1 MLRLS
6 KLTDYGIVVMTCL
19 AEEPDAIRAAND
31 ISACTRVAPPT
42 VSKVLKLLSRA
53 GLVSSCRGA
62 RGGYRLSRRPE
73 QISIAQ
79 VIDALEGP
87 VALTECSSE
96 SSHCVQEAHCSIR
109 GNWQRI
115 NGVIRRA
122 LEDVSL
128 AEMVLPA
135 IPREIDVSGLAIT
148 RQAEA

>member
-19 AEEPDAIRAAND
+19 AEEPDAIRAANE
-31 ISACTRVAPPT
+31 ISTCTRVAPPT
-42 VSKVLKLLSRA
+42 VSKVLKLLSRS

-96 SSHCVQEAHCSIR
+96 SSHCVQEAHCS

-115 NGVIRRA
+115 NGAIRRA

>member
-19 AEEPDAIRAAND
+19 AEEPGAVRAAHE
-31 ISACTRVAPPT
+31 IAGCTRLALPT
-42 VSKVLKLLSRA
+42 VSKVLKLLSRS
-53 GLVSSCRGA
+53 GLVVSCRGA
-62 RGGYRLSRRPE
+62 KGGYRLARLPE
-73 QISIAQ
+73 QISVAH

-96 SSHCVQEAHCSIR
+96 SSNCSQESHCNIR

-115 NGVIRRA
+115 NDVIRHA

-128 AEMVLPA
+128 AEMVRP
-135 IPREIDVSGLAIT
+135 PGTREVDMSGLTLSRHAG
-148 RQAEA
+148 A